1 MKKIIDNSNT
11 QVVISIQIDKH
22 LNAYTNKVLFPKKV
36 ENAHAFIDKFGLPP
50 KVLTD
55 LARPKSEHLT
65 SLQKALLRFYA
76 IEPTEEQMAQIN
88 NFISHLLMP
97 SKALELKL

>member
-11 QVVISIQIDKH
+11 QVVISIQIDKQ

-55 LARPKSEHLT
+55 LPFDSYHN
-65 SLQKALLRFYA
+65 LLKHG
-76 IEPTEEQMAQIN
+76 IQI
-88 NFISHLLMP
+88 L
-97 SKALELKL
+97 